1 MARMVRRN
9 RKIVNYSEFGDFED
23 GDEDFACIAAPL
35 TKKSR
40 TQPKE
45 PKKENKKKQKIQ
57 KEFTSSQ
64 KQSPIGRTSLD
75 DSFCERDL
83 NVTLALSIKEK
94 SANILEVQ
102 NSKEQG
108 QVLDDD
114 IPRNG
119 CRQWTAASKAFS
131 HQKLLTI
138 DSCDREHVTDSEP
151 VTIPDEESEEDSDY
165 REGNDEDCAME
176 KMKINGMKKKI
187 KRQTRKEKKTPKS
200 ENNTIEVMELKSEQ
214 TQKMMSTSS
223 EPVGRPLYTSSPVT
237 NKKPK
242 WVPPAATGASNNFMK
257 CASVKSPTHCL
268 RLGLSRLARVKP
280 LHPNATSG

>member
-1 MARMVRRN
+1 MAGMVRRN

-23 GDEDFACIAAPL
+23 GDEDFACIGAPL

-45 PKKENKKKQKIQ
+45 PKKETKKKQKPRKESTPLQ
-57 KEFTSSQ
+57 KE
-64 KQSPIGRTSLD
+64 SPIGKTSLD

-94 SANILEVQ
+94 SANIHEVQ
-102 NSKEQG
+102 NSEEQG
-108 QVLDDD
+108 LSQVLDDD
-114 IPRNG
+114 IPMNG
-119 CRQWTAASKAFS
+119 CRQRTAAFKAFS

-151 VTIPDEESEEDSDY
+151 VTVPDEESEKDSDY
-165 REGNDEDCAME
+165 SEGNDEDCAME
-176 KMKINGMKKKI
+176 KMNIKGNKKEI
-187 KRQTRKEKKTPKS
+187 KRQTGKEKTPKS
-200 ENNTIEVMELKSEQ
+200 ENNTTVMKVKSEQ
-214 TQKMMSTSS
+214 TQKKMSTSS
-223 EPVGRPLYTSSPVT
+223 EPVGRPLHTSSPVT

-242 WVPPAATGASNNFMK
+242 WVPPAATGTSNNSTK
-257 CASVKSPTHCL
+257 YASVKSPTQCL

-280 LHPNATSG
+280 LHPNATSR